1 MRTTI
6 DYGIDLGTT
15 NSAIA
20 VLKGTGSQV
29 IPNSEGASFTPSA
42 VWIDKRGQLHVGR
55 KAYMKRWDDEN
66 NCGYEFKLLMGQ
78 GERCKKTFAKSGR
91 EMLPEELSAE
101 VLKSLKADVRQS
113 TG

>member
-20 VLKGTGSQV
+20 VLRGTEAVVIANKEGS
-29 IPNSEGASFTPSA
+29 SFTPST

-55 KAYMKRWDDEN
+55 EAYQRFDDPN
-66 NCGYEFKLLMGQ
+66 RVAEFKLLMGQ
-78 GERCKKTFAKSGR
+78 GERGKKVFPSTTT
-91 EMLPEELSAE
+91 LQTLC
-101 VLKSLKADVRQS
+101 VSL
-113 TG
+113 